1 MAIVLKLIRVALN
14 LGKALPEQI
23 LTLGNTVLKGLTG
36 NVNFPTTPVDLG
48 TFEAALEAYATYI
61 VDAKD
66 GGKKAITQ
74 RDQQGAEVLRMI
86 RALAM
91 YVELNCKEDM
101 SIFLSSG
108 FQARS
113 TTRTPV
119 QLPDQPTIDELEQ
132 GVSGQFLA
140 WIQSVRNAKHYNV
153 RVGAVGPGGATPTSW
168 TTVTIPHAKRPA
180 LLDGLTPGTT
190 YAVQVQAYGTVGY
203 TGWSDSMVRMVI

>member
-1 MAIVLKLIRVALN
+1 MATILRLIRVALN
-14 LGKALPEQI
+14 LSKALPEQI
-23 LTLGNTVLKGLTG
+23 LAFGNTVLKGLTG
-36 NVNFPTTPVDLG
+36 NVNFPTPPVDLP
-48 TFEAALEAYATYI
+48 TFKAALDAFATYI

-66 GGKKAITQ
+66 GSKRAITQ
-74 RDQQGAEVLRMI
+74 RNKQGAEVLRTI
-86 RALAM
+86 RALAT

-101 SIFLSSG
+101 AVFLSSG
-108 FQARS
+108 FQPKS
-113 TTRTPV
+113 TSRNPA

-140 WIQSVRNAKHYNV
+140 WVKWVRSAKSYNV

-180 LLDGLTPGTT
+180 LLNGLTPGTT

-203 TGWSDSMVRMVI
+203 TEWSDSMVRMVI